1 MGVFNKISAG
11 LAPKT
16 GKAERLVID
25 ATHPK
30 ARGTAAKL

>member
-1 MGVFNKISAG
+1 MGVFNEIFAV

-16 GKAERLVID
+16 GKAEQLVIY
-25 ATHPK
+25 ATPHK